1 MQDVELSVVAPLFEE
16 EAVIRAFVDRVRAA
30 LATVTSAFEIIFSI
44 DPSRADATED
54 VARELAAADP
64 RIRLLIMSRRFGQ
77 PAATIAGIEACS
89 GRACLVLDA
98 DLQDPPEIIPS
109 MVEQWRAGYDVVCAQ
124 RRRRDGERWTKRLVA
139 HTGYWLIN
147 RISDVPIPRDTGD
160 CRLIDRKVIDVLRML
175 PERHGFLRGLVA
187 FAGFKQ
193 TVVFYDRQA
202 RTAGRSKYN
211 RTYGSVRIG
220 INGVV
225 AFSSKPL
232 SLVFAAGC
240 ALALFALAVAV
251 WYLLEKLYFARDI
264 TPGLTTMVM
273 FLSLFSGLQ
282 LIALGIIGEYV
293 GRIYDE
299 VRGRPLYVVAERVN
313 FDEHE
318 RTNRIDV

>member
-1 MQDVELSVVAPLFEE
+1 RRHPGADGVSGRRLVRSDSRHSCARASARPSEGPRGDSTAPDAGRHVRGGHSVRRRPRLSRRAPPLRSTALREDVRHVVRTDHSERTRQPGLGNSGGDFPRLRGRAPRVLAVPRSGDSAEPRDRPGLHSPAPVMQDVELSVVAPLFEE

-175 PERHGFLRGLVA
+175 PER
-187 FAGFKQ
+187 
-193 TVVFYDRQA
+193 
-202 RTAGRSKYN
+202 
-211 RTYGSVRIG
+211 
-220 INGVV
+220 
-225 AFSSKPL
+225 
-232 SLVFAAGC
+232 
-240 ALALFALAVAV
+240 
-251 WYLLEKLYFARDI
+251 
-264 TPGLTTMVM
+264 
-273 FLSLFSGLQ
+273 
-282 LIALGIIGEYV
+282 
-293 GRIYDE
+293 
-299 VRGRPLYVVAERVN
+299 
-313 FDEHE
+313 
-318 RTNRIDV
+318 